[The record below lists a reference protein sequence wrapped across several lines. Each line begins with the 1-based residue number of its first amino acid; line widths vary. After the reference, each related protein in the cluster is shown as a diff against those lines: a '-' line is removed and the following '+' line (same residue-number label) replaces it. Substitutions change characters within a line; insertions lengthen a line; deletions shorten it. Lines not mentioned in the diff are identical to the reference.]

1 MFVNNPIYW
10 AETPQP
16 ASVCAVRSGGAGAG
30 SGGTG
35 AGSGGAGA
43 GGGSLPRGRHH
54 LSREQVRASQRLR
67 LLEGMTAAVG
77 ERGYARTTVAD
88 VLKRAHVSR
97 ETFYENFA
105 DKQECFMS
113 AYEHAADRIL
123 GVVNEALR
131 ARDEPALGRLE
142 RALHAYLRELA
153 ADAAAARTFLLE
165 IYAAGP
171 AAAAL
176 RYRVQRRFTEVVDG
190 LLAEDERFRAL
201 PDPEFACRML
211 IGGIASLVSAHVALG
226 EHAAL
231 PALCAP
237 ILGHVR
243 SLLDR

>member
-1 MFVNNPIYW
+1 
-10 AETPQP
+10 
-16 ASVCAVRSGGAGAG
+16 
-30 SGGTG
+30 
-35 AGSGGAGA
+35 
-43 GGGSLPRGRHH
+43 
-54 LSREQVRASQRLR
+54 
-67 LLEGMTAAVG
+67 MTAAVG
-77 ERGYARTTVAD
+77 EQGYARTTVAD

-97 ETFYENFA
+97 ETFYEHFA

-123 GVVNEALR
+123 GVVNEALS
-131 ARDEPALGRLE
+131 ARDEPVMGRLE
-142 RALHAYLRELA
+142 RALRAYLRELA

-165 IYAAGP
+165 VYAAGP

-211 IGGIASLVSAHVALG
+211 IGGIASLVTGRVALG
-226 EHAAL
+226 EHATL
-231 PALCAP
+231 PSLCTP
-237 ILGHVR
+237 ILKHVA